1 LLYHLRLQPSEVEV
15 MPFYEYEYIV
25 QNLIDILKEKQEA
38 EEKQQKSSQT
48 DLSTSKIMRDAG
60 KYLPSGMKSGMPS
73 MPNMSGLTNFPGIP
87 SSLKI

>member
-1 LLYHLRLQPSEVEV
+1 

-38 EEKQQKSSQT
+38 EEKTQKGAQQDMSISSVM
-48 DLSTSKIMRDAG
+48 KDAS
-60 KYLPSGMKSGMPS
+60 KYLPSGMKSGTPS
-73 MPNMSGLTNFPGIP
+73 IPNMSNLSNFPGIP